1 MSQRTVMFHDL
12 FAHNAR
18 SAQVR
23 GIFNCLQLTHW
34 RGGLIAF
41 DCRKQLIP
49 EAWAYRCGSAL
60 GMVRTGPYDM
70 PRRPGSTAFDK
81 SKAINPRESCR
92 APYSPLTKGKVSPGG

>member
-18 SAQVR
+18 SAQGR
-23 GIFNCLQLTHW
+23 GIS
-34 RGGLIAF
+34 
-41 DCRKQLIP
+41 P
-49 EAWAYRCGSAL
+49 EAWAYRCGSARPT
-60 GMVRTGPYDM
+60 MVRTGPYDM

-92 APYSPLTKGKVSPGG
+92 APYGKLWLVNGRQSIPLTVYNKMVTVMG